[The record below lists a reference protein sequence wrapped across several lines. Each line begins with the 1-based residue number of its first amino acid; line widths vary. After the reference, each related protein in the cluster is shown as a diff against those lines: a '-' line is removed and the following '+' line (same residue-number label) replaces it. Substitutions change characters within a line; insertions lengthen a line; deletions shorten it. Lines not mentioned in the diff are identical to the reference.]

1 MADDPSPYRHVDD
14 SRHGTHMQDEV
25 TPDTDD
31 ASTLS
36 DPESLRDREDVEFRE
51 ETRVHDDEDHCAVGI
66 EGRAVVGVTDDD
78 GEVLVIVHEEM
89 DHAMLPNGK
98 VESGDDWAA
107 VGRDRVEH
115 LTDLPV
121 DLDGP
126 VRVRK
131 AEHVVEG
138 DEEPHTTS
146 YQVVFAASP
155 AADADRVSD
164 GCDWHAGWFDELP
177 EVVADVER
185 PSVDDIRLF
194 VE

>member
-1 MADDPSPYRHVDD
+1 
-14 SRHGTHMQDEV
+14 MQDEA
-25 TPDTDD
+25 TPDA

-36 DPESLRDREDVEFRE
+36 DPESLRDREDVEFL
-51 ETRVHDDEDHCAVGI
+51 ETTFVHDDRDHCAVDVD
-66 EGRAVVGVTDDD
+66 GRAVVGVTDDD
-78 GEVLVIVHEEM
+78 GAVLAIVLDEEN
-89 DHAMLPNGK
+89 HAVLPNGK
-98 VESGDDWAA
+98 VESDDDWAA

-126 VRVRK
+126 VRVRRT
-131 AEHVVEG
+131 EHVVEG

-155 AADADRVSD
+155 AAETDRVTD
-164 GCDWHAGWFDELP
+164 GCDWHAEWCDELP